1 MLQLIDSI
9 KEEAPNALYTI
20 EQPVSTTF
28 KKVPAVAKL
37 IRSAGWHWLQCSYCK
52 CACPLLDA
60 GKWPRKNTNIL
71 AHGLPEG
78 FELPRCNGDCD
89 HLLPNTRPG

>member
-28 KKVPAVAKL
+28 KKVPAMAKL
-37 IRSAGWHWLQCSYCK
+37 IHSAGWHWLQ
-52 CACPLLDA
+52 
-60 GKWPRKNTNIL
+60 
-71 AHGLPEG
+71 
-78 FELPRCNGDCD
+78 
-89 HLLPNTRPG
+89 